1 MVCPEALTLEDFYV
15 SFVWRLHIA
24 LYKSL
29 FLLVFSFVGCGLG
42 AVFCRL
48 GGFMGQSLRIF

>member
-1 MVCPEALTLEDFYV
+1 VPLSLTLEVCYV
-15 SFVWRLHIA
+15 SSVWSLHIA

-29 FLLVFSFVGCGLG
+29 FLLVFSFVGGGLG

>member
-1 MVCPEALTLEDFYV
+1 M

-29 FLLVFSFVGCGLG
+29 FLLVFSFVGDGGLG

>member
-1 MVCPEALTLEDFYV
+1 V
-15 SFVWRLHIA
+15 SFVWRLHIFFVQK
-24 LYKSL
+24 LI
-29 FLLVFSFVGCGLG
+29 FVGVFFCGVGGLA

>member
-1 MVCPEALTLEDFYV
+1 M
-15 SFVWRLHIA
+15 SFVWRLHNA

-29 FLLVFSFVGCGLG
+29 FLLVFSFVGGGVLG

>member
-1 MVCPEALTLEDFYV
+1 V

-29 FLLVFSFVGCGLG
+29 FLLVFSFVGVGLG